1 MAIWLY
7 WAEARTSV
15 CFAKSVPRRKPIKVG
30 IVLLNLVPQ
39 FQHQP
44 DLFADNKR
52 RDKLS
57 PLLDSINRRY
67 GRGAIGFGL
76 PSEDVQK
83 FTGHAAFQRVPEVWE
98 F

>member
-1 MAIWLY
+1 MRVFRVLERMPFDIFCVASIKFD
-7 WAEARTSV
+7 ATS
-15 CFAKSVPRRKPIKVG
+15 
-30 IVLLNLVPQ
+30 LVK
-39 FQHQP
+39 
-44 DLFADNKR
+44 AD
-52 RDKLS
+52 
-57 PLLDSINRRY
+57 NRRY